1 MRLRAID
8 VQNMDAL
15 RQRFT
20 SAGTMDEL
28 HAVCR
33 DYSEALGF
41 QHFVYALRVP
51 THFADARLIMV
62 DGYPPGWV
70 KHYFEQHHFDADPV
84 MAYCAQHVAPMCWS
98 DLSLEPGSQAERM
111 MQEAAGFGLRDGVT
125 MPLHSPQ
132 GELGILSFA
141 VDAAPKEARVTCQ
154 NALVQIQM
162 VVGYLHEAV
171 RRVSGLL
178 KDEGPG
184 LTAREIE
191 CLRWAADG
199 KTSAEIAQLLGLSE
213 STANFHLNNA
223 MRKLDVVNRQQAV
236 GKATLQGLIQPLPF

>member
-62 DGYPPGWV
+62 DGYPPDWV

-84 MAYCAQHVAPMCWS
+84 MAYCAQHVVPMCWS

-111 MQEAAGFGLRDGVT
+111 MLEAAGFGLRDGVT

-141 VDAAPKEARVTCQ
+141 VDAAPKEARLVCQ
-154 NALVQIQM
+154 NALLQIQM
-162 VVGYLHEAV
+162 IVGYLHEAV
-171 RRVSGLL
+171 RRVSGLV
-178 KDEGPG
+178 DNSGPV
-184 LTAREIE
+184 LTSREIE

-199 KTSAEIAQLLGLSE
+199 KTSGEIAQLLGLSE
-213 STANFHLNNA
+213 STANFHMNNA

-236 GKATLQGLIQPLPF
+236 AKATLQGHIQPRPF

>member
-8 VQNMDAL
+8 VQNLDAL
-15 RQRFT
+15 RQRLT
-20 SAGTMDEL
+20 GATTMDEL
-28 HAVCR
+28 HEVCR

-51 THFADARLIMV
+51 THFADARLIVV
-62 DGYPPGWV
+62 DGYPPNWV

-84 MAYCAQHVAPMCWS
+84 MAYCAQHVVPMCWS
-98 DLSLEPGSQAERM
+98 DLKLEPGSQAERM
-111 MQEAAGFGLRDGVT
+111 MREAATFGLRDGVT

-141 VDAAPKEARVTCQ
+141 VDAAPEHARVTCQ

-162 VVGYLHEAV
+162 VVGYLHVAV
-171 RRVSGLL
+171 RRVNGLIKGAEL
-178 KDEGPG
+178 G

-236 GKATLQGLIQPLPF
+236 GKATLQGLIQPRPF